1 MSSRDD
7 NAIPDPPPDSG
18 SGGDGLSTRLARVEA
33 KMDFVATREDIANM
47 GRDLATL
54 IANKE
59 ASMQRWLFGITS
71 AALASVVIVLLRTF
85 A

>member
-1 MSSRDD
+1 MSEF
-7 NAIPDPPPDSG
+7 AYSG
-18 SGGDGLSTRLARVEA
+18 FDERIAALES
-33 KMDFVATREDIANM
+33 KMDFIATRQDIAVL
-47 GRDLATL
+47 RHEIATSFSELATL
-54 IANKE
+54 IDDRE